1 MTTFNQAQYDD
12 LVSRSED
19 VYAHTKY
26 DILERYLA
34 DRPFMRILNVGCGSG
49 DLSIRLAQLGH
60 HVCGIDVEPAYI
72 RLAQDNVERTSTRG
86 PCSFAVCSI
95 EDYQSEARFDCLVST
110 DVLEHI
116 ADDRRAL
123 AKMVDLLSPGGLLL
137 ITVPAG
143 PWLFGYHDEQLGHYR
158 RYTKRTL
165 RQLAEEF
172 CSIERIRYFGFTLV
186 PVCYLYSRHWRKAYP
201 VTDLGNAAKS
211 SVKSVI
217 LRWLLKLDRL
227 TPFLFGT
234 SLIMKATRREMK
246 EEIGPLRVADYG
258 QVKHRSNALTKP

>member
-1 MTTFNQAQYDD
+1 MATFNQAQYDD
-12 LVSRSED
+12 LAVKSED

-26 DILERYLA
+26 DILEHYLA

-60 HVCGIDVEPAYI
+60 DVSGIDVEPAYI
-72 RLAQDNVERTSTRG
+72 RLAEDNFERTTTRG

-95 EDYQSEARFDCLVST
+95 EDYQSEARFDCVVST

-116 ADDRRAL
+116 ADDRRAF
-123 AKMVDLLSPGGLLL
+123 AKMVDLVYPGGLLL

-165 RQLAEEF
+165 RQLAEEL

-186 PVCYLYSRHWRKAYP
+186 PVCYLYSRRWRKPYP
-201 VTDLGNAAKS
+201 VTESGDATNS
-211 SVKSVI
+211 SLKAVI
-217 LRWLLKLDRL
+217 LRWLLNLDRL
-227 TPFLFGT
+227 APFPFGT
-234 SLIMKATRREMK
+234 SLVMKATR
-246 EEIGPLRVADYG
+246 P
-258 QVKHRSNALTKP
+258 

>member
-12 LVSRSED
+12 LVVKSKD

-26 DILERYLA
+26 GILERYLA

-60 HVCGIDVEPAYI
+60 DVRGIDVESAYI
-72 RLAQDNVERTSTRG
+72 RLAEDNAKRTATRG
-86 PCSFAVCSI
+86 RCSFAVCSI
-95 EDYQSEARFDCLVST
+95 EDYQSETRFDCVVST

-116 ADDRRAL
+116 ADDRRAFV
-123 AKMVDLLSPGGLLL
+123 KMVDLLYPGGLLL

-165 RQLAEEF
+165 RQLVEKS
-172 CSIERIRYFGFTLV
+172 CSIERVRYFGFTLV
-186 PVCYLYSRHWRKAYP
+186 PVCYLYSRRWRKPYP
-201 VTDLGNAAKS
+201 VAEVGDAIRS
-211 SVKSVI
+211 PVKSII
-217 LRWLLKLDRL
+217 LSALLKVDRL
-227 TPFLFGT
+227 VPFPFGT
-234 SLIMKATRREMK
+234 SLVMKAT
-246 EEIGPLRVADYG
+246 
-258 QVKHRSNALTKP
+258 KP